1 MNPSVSSTGAYVL
14 GHSDPEVQRLE
25 NQARFIGDLTEE
37 ILRRAGLAS
46 GMRVLDLG
54 CGTGDVSF
62 LAASLV
68 GPDGSVS
75 GIDQAPGVIDK
86 ARERAQQAGLG
97 NVRFDVASVADFEL
111 TEPFDAIIGR
121 LILLH
126 LPDPAATLRRL
137 ADRAGAGT
145 LFVFHEMD
153 MSTARS
159 VPESPLCAQGMHWIR
174 ETFTRAGVETDMGSK
189 LFSTFRRA
197 GLPGP
202 QMLLSA
208 RFEGGP
214 DSFAYQYLAEVL
226 RTLLPLAERFGVAS
240 ADAIGIDTLAA
251 RLRDEI
257 VALDGVIQPPA
268 FIGAWARV
276 P

>member
-1 MNPSVSSTGAYVL
+1 MNPSPTSAGGYVL

-25 NQARFIGDLTEE
+25 NQARFVADLTED
-37 ILRRAGLAS
+37 ILRRAGLAP

-54 CGTGDVSF
+54 CGAGDVSF

-68 GPDGSVS
+68 GPNGSVL
-75 GIDQAPGVIDK
+75 GIDQAPGIIEK
-86 ARERAQQAGLG
+86 ARERARHAGLD
-97 NVRFDVASVADFEL
+97 NVRFQVASVADFDLAESV
-111 TEPFDAIIGR
+111 DAIVGR

-137 ADRAGAGT
+137 AAQAGADT

-159 VPESPLCAQGMHWIR
+159 MPESPLCTQGLHLIL
-174 ETFTRAGVETDMGSK
+174 ETFARAGVETDMGSK
-189 LFSTFRRA
+189 LYSTFRRA

-202 QMLLSA
+202 RMLLSA

-226 RTLLPLAERFGVAS
+226 RTLLPLAERFGIVK
-240 ADAIGIDTLAA
+240 ADAVGIDTFAE
-251 RLRDEI
+251 RLRAEI
-257 VALDGVIQPPA
+257 VALDGVMQPPA

-276 P
+276 I

>member
-1 MNPSVSSTGAYVL
+1 MNSSRSSAGAYVL

-54 CGTGDVSF
+54 CGAGDVSF
-62 LAASLV
+62 LAASFV
-68 GPDGSVS
+68 GPNGSVL

-86 ARERAQQAGLG
+86 ARERTRHAGLA
-97 NVRFDVASVADFEL
+97 NVRFEVASVADFEAA
-111 TEPFDAIIGR
+111 EPVDAIVGR

-126 LPDPAATLRRL
+126 LPDPVATLRRL
-137 ADRAGAGT
+137 AERAGAGT

-159 VPESPLCAQGMHWIR
+159 VPESPLCTQGLHWIR
-174 ETFTRAGVETDMGSK
+174 ETFRRAGVETDMGSK
-189 LFSTFRRA
+189 LYSTFRSA

-202 QMLLSA
+202 KMLLSA

-214 DSFAYQYLAEVL
+214 DSFAYQYMAEVL

-240 ADAIGIDTLAA
+240 ADEIGIDTLAS

-257 VALDGVIQPPA
+257 VALDGIMQPPA
-268 FIGAWARV
+268 FVGAWTRV
-276 P
+276 A

>member
-37 ILRRAGLAS
+37 VLRRAGLAS

-86 ARERAQQAGLG
+86 ARERAKQAGLG

-159 VPESPLCAQGMHWIR
+159 VPESPLCAQGTRWIR
-174 ETFTRAGVETDMGSK
+174 ETFKRAGVETDMGSK

-208 RFEGGP
+208 RIEGGP

-276 P
+276 A

>member
-1 MNPSVSSTGAYVL
+1 MNSSLSGSGYVL

-25 NQARFIGDLTEE
+25 NQARFVADLTDD
-37 ILRRAGLAS
+37 ILRRAGLAP

-68 GPDGSVS
+68 GPGGSVL
-75 GIDQAPGVIDK
+75 GIDQASGVIEK
-86 ARERAQQAGLG
+86 ARERAHRAGLG
-97 NVRFDVASVADFEL
+97 HVRFQVASVADFDL
-111 TEPFDAIIGR
+111 GEPVDAIIGR

-126 LPDPAATLRRL
+126 LPDPVATLRRL
-137 ADRAGAGT
+137 AEQAGTGT

-159 VPESPLCAQGMHWIR
+159 LPESPLCAQGLHWIK
-174 ETFTRAGVETDMGSK
+174 ETFRRAGVETDMGSK
-189 LFSTFRRA
+189 LYSTFRRA

-202 QMLLSA
+202 RMLLSA

-214 DSFAYQYLAEVL
+214 DSFAYQYLTEVL
-226 RTLLPLAERFGVAS
+226 RTLLPLAERFGIAN
-240 ADAIGIDTLAA
+240 ADAVGIDTFAE
-251 RLRDEI
+251 RLRDEV
-257 VALDGVIQPPA
+257 VALDGVMQPPA
-268 FIGAWARV
+268 FIGAWTRV
-276 P
+276 A